1 MKHQRIQRNLSWQL
15 KHLTGEAL
23 TQWIPQIWGPIQEIQ
38 TTLEKLE
45 NVIDCKFKDVKYF
58 LKKSIEET
66 EERKLEKL
74 DYIHKI
80 VLELIQEKNNQTP
93 P

>member
-1 MKHQRIQRNLSWQL
+1 M
-15 KHLTGEAL
+15 
-23 TQWIPQIWGPIQEIQ
+23 
-38 TTLEKLE
+38 
-45 NVIDCKFKDVKYF
+45 IDCKFKDVEYF
-58 LKKSIEET
+58 LKKFIEET

-74 DYIHKI
+74 DNVHKI